1 MDIGTAIKFVGRAQ
15 MTHQE
20 LVAEIRAAASS
31 LVTAAAATEHGDLAA
46 AEIGVED
53 ALFRVESLLG
63 RLRQAMSNP
72 DAAPSSIV
80 TSGGRDERLS

>member
-1 MDIGTAIKFVGRAQ
+1 MP
-15 MTHQE
+15 HQE

-31 LVTAAAATEHGDLAA
+31 LITAAAATENGDLAA

-63 RLRQAMSNP
+63 RLRQALLNP
-72 DAAPSSIV
+72 DVATSS
-80 TSGGRDERLS
+80 TTTGGSLKDH